1 MRLIPQSLFA
11 RLALIL
17 IGGLV
22 FAQLLSFAL
31 IHRERG
37 ESQRLA
43 HLQQRLARVVAV
55 TEHLDQQSAADRPHS
70 LALLAAAGIPVT
82 LHPAHSPTR
91 ARLPTFIAKDLR
103 ASLGPHRQW
112 WLAPADRTDRG
123 PPGPPFAI
131 EAQLRDGQWARF
143 TPPPVRAPGDWPERL
158 RIHLLTTV
166 LAVLLVSVLAV
177 RWTTRPLKQL
187 ADAAAS
193 LAQDLNRPPL
203 PEDGPRE
210 ARQAA
215 QAFNQMQQALGRL
228 INERT
233 KALSAMSHDLR
244 TPLTRLRLRLELL
257 DDDALRQKMA
267 ADLQEM
273 QQLTETT
280 LDYLRGLSSNEA
292 LRPVDVDSLVDSLLA
307 DLQDSHGVTVGRQGH
322 ALAPLP
328 ARPQALRRALMN
340 LLDNAVNYGTQV
352 EIQLEDSQTL
362 LRLQV
367 RDRGPGIPDAELDR
381 MLEPFQRLED
391 SRNRDSGGVG
401 LGLTIVR
408 DIAALHGG
416 RLLLANR
423 PGGGLQATLELPR
436 PPAADY
442 RA

>member
-11 RLALIL
+11 RLTLIL
-17 IGGLV
+17 IGGLLL
-22 FAQLLSFAL
+22 AQLISFAL

-37 ESQRLA
+37 ESQRHA

-55 TEHLDQQSAADRPHS
+55 AEHLDRQRPADRTHS

-82 LHPAHSPTR
+82 LQPMHS
-91 ARLPTFIAKDLR
+91 ANQALLPEFIADELR
-103 ASLGPHRQW
+103 ASLGASRQW
-112 WLAPADRTDRG
+112 WLAPADRPERG
-123 PPGPPFAI
+123 PPGPPVAI

-143 TPPPVRAPGDWPERL
+143 TPPPMHSPGDWPERL
-158 RIHLLTTV
+158 RIHLFTTV
-166 LAVLLVSVLAV
+166 LAVLLVSLLAV

-187 ADAAAS
+187 AEAAAS
-193 LAQDLNRPPL
+193 LPQDLNRAPL

-215 QAFNQMQQALGRL
+215 QAFNQMQQALARL

-244 TPLTRLRLRLELL
+244 TPLTRLRLRVELL
-257 DDDALRQKMA
+257 DDDTLRQKMT

-280 LDYLRGLSSNEA
+280 LDYLRGLSNNEA
-292 LRPVDVDSLVDSLLA
+292 LRPVDIDSLVDSILA
-307 DLQDSHGVTVGRQGH
+307 DVQDSHGVTVGRQGH
-322 ALAPLP
+322 ATAPLP

-340 LLDNAVNYGTQV
+340 LIDNAVKYGTQV
-352 EIQLEDSQTL
+352 QVQLDDSPTA
-362 LRLQV
+362 LRLHV
-367 RDRGPGIPDAELDR
+367 LDRGTGIPEADLER
-381 MLEPFQRLED
+381 MLEPFQRLEG

-408 DIAALHGG
+408 DIAALQGG
-416 RLLLANR
+416 RLLLVNR
-423 PGGGLQATLELPR
+423 PEGGLQATLELPR
-436 PPAADY
+436 TTTTTLT
-442 RA
+442 

>member
-11 RLALIL
+11 RLTLIL
-17 IGGLV
+17 IGGLLL
-22 FAQLLSFAL
+22 AQLISFAL

-37 ESQRLA
+37 ESQLHA
-43 HLQQRLARVVAV
+43 HIQQRLSRVVAV
-55 TEHLDQQSAADRPHS
+55 AKHLDQQNSAERTHS
-70 LALLAAAGIPVT
+70 LALLKAAGIPVT
-82 LHPAHSPTR
+82 LLPQHS
-91 ARLPTFIAKDLR
+91 ASAALLPDFIAAELHTN
-103 ASLGPHRQW
+103 LGRGRQW
-112 WLAPADRTDRG
+112 WLAPADRPDRG

-143 TPPPVRAPGDWPERL
+143 TPPPMRPPGDWPERL
-158 RIHLLTTV
+158 RIHLLTSL
-166 LAVLLVSVLAV
+166 LAVVLVSLLAV

-187 ADAAAS
+187 AEAAAN
-193 LAQDLNRPPL
+193 LPQDLNRAPL
-203 PEDGPRE
+203 PEDGPLE

-257 DDDALRQKMA
+257 EDDALRQKMA

-280 LDYLRGLSSNEA
+280 LDYLRGLSNNEA
-292 LRPVDVDSLVDSLLA
+292 LRPVDIDGLLDSLLA
-307 DLQDSHGVTVGRQGH
+307 DVRDAHGVEVTREGETT
-322 ALAPLP
+322 APFL

-340 LLDNAVNYGTQV
+340 LIDNAVKYGGNAEV
-352 EIQLEDSQTL
+352 RLEDSATM
-362 LRLQV
+362 LRLTV
-367 RDRGPGIPDAELDR
+367 LDHGPGIPEAEVDR

-391 SRNRDSGGVG
+391 SRNRDTGGVG

-423 PGGGLQATLELPR
+423 PEGGLQATLELPR
-436 PPAADY
+436 A
-442 RA
+442 